1 MVNPA
6 DAAYIKGAMRFPL
19 LLDWGSGIYW
29 DFDFEKE
36 EFRVGTACNTGLL
49 VDFTQKYDAGRSVDE
64 QLSEITEKAKEY
76 YHYEEKE
83 SFLC

>member
-1 MVNPA
+1 MINPT
-6 DAAYIKGAMRFPL
+6 DAACIRSAMKLPL

-36 EFRVGTACNTGLL
+36 EFRVGTVCNTGLI
-49 VDFTQKYDAGRSVDE
+49 VDFTVKYRSEPSVYE

-83 SFLC
+83 SFLV

>member
-1 MVNPA
+1 MINPT
-6 DAAYIKGAMRFPL
+6 DAAYIRGAMKFPL

-29 DFDFEKE
+29 DFDFGKE

-64 QLSEITEKAKEY
+64 QLSDITEKAKEY

-83 SFLC
+83 GFLC

>member
-1 MVNPA
+1 MSPT
-6 DAAYIKGAMRFPL
+6 DKAYIKSAMKLPL

-64 QLSEITEKAKEY
+64 QLSEITEKAEEY

>member
-1 MVNPA
+1 MVSPA
-6 DAAYIKGAMRFPL
+6 DAAYIRGAMKFPL

-29 DFDFEKE
+29 DFDFKKE

-64 QLSEITEKAKEY
+64 QLSEITEEAKEY